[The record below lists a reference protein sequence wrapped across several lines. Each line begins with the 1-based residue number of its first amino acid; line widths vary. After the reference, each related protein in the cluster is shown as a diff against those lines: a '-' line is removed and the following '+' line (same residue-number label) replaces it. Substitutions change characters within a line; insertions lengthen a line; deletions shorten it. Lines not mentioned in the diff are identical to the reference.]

1 VYTHLTKKMHLKG
14 SQYLLRRCLGSKR
27 RNASRRGNAML
38 ETALIF
44 LPMIAMFLGIVDVS
58 LAVYIQSTLTSATR
72 EGVRFAVTLQPSYN
86 GVSCAPSQASCV
98 AQVVQNYAVGLPAGL
113 DSSYITVN
121 YYTANDLNS
130 PVMSCNAG
138 ACTQYAGN
146 ANGSLNIVL
155 SNGKVVNWIN
165 QPGNIVEVVVS
176 GYPWNWLAP
185 VNGFSAGKGITLS
198 AASIDVLGGLAVG
211 SSQPPNP

>member
-1 VYTHLTKKMHLKG
+1 LTRQINKENWG
-14 SQYLLRRCLGSKR
+14 KR
-27 RNASRRGNAML
+27 PAKPGERGNAML
-38 ETALIF
+38 ESALIF

-72 EGVRFAVTLQPSYN
+72 EGVRFAVTFQPSYN
-86 GVSCAPSQASCV
+86 GTSCVTSQASCI

-121 YYTANDLNS
+121 YYTANDLNN
-130 PVMSCNAG
+130 PVMSCNNG
-138 ACTQYAGN
+138 TCTQNVGG

-155 SNGKVVNWIN
+155 SNSTVVNYVN
-165 QPGNIVEVVVS
+165 QPGNVVEVTVS
-176 GYPWNWLAP
+176 GYPWNWLVP
-185 VNGFSAGKGITLS
+185 VSGFSAGTGITLS

-211 SSQPPNP
+211 STIPPNP